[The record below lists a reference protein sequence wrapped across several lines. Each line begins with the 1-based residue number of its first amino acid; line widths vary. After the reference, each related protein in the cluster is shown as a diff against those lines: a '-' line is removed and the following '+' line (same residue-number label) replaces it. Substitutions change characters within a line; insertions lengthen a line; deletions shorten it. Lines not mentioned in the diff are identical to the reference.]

1 MSTFDAVRNRK
12 RGEEAKDR
20 VLSRTYSPKEEHQE
34 STFSAVRNRKSA
46 DTATT
51 DSDEADRARMILG
64 DTLAGVGIGSQPQ
77 GFDTTPAPQKT
88 VDFKAEQA
96 KKNSSPFQD
105 KLPAASLIQTGQ
117 GVQSTLK
124 DKVPAANLVQ
134 QTGRGPANASNIP
147 GVSQY
152 EITKKEI
159 ADDNAP
165 DAVKAYANIMNYIT
179 QGNPAGGA
187 VSRAFAGNSGATRRD
202 TTKFPVIDKVTDA
215 INNFVTPFVTPTG
228 APVGQGIIG
237 STYGATEKALSG
249 KTGQSILNAASKVI
263 PGSQDVVRVA
273 ATEAL
278 AGGLQGAGFGLQQGQ
293 DSGNEI
299 ARNALLGTAA
309 GGVLGGIGAA
319 ASEGLTSALSK
330 IMKRSGRADDEVAA
344 TLEEVFTPRQAEG
357 VPQSEIRNNL
367 PETNPLA
374 LPQSPEL
381 LALPPGRSTATT
393 ARIEQRTNVYRQKF
407 ENLIAEA
414 QKRPLT
420 PGREDLEL
428 ENLWS
433 QMADRTDPSLNELID
448 LAYPKRTAV
457 PQKGMVGA
465 ARANQEMREVAG
477 VGNPVKSSAPQ
488 VFNDAA
494 APTQVLGRKGT
505 TGTASEGRLRTNT
518 LTREQEIMNKV
529 NAKQPLTQSDIE
541 FAQSAEFD
549 KNKLFPESTPEKSTY
564 VKARPAQPEVKPP
577 YKPEP
582 VMKSTPKSEVQEV
595 EEAIKAVNQ
604 PNVRDKVYSYLDEA
618 EKAAR
623 ERIAKRKGYLNSSP
637 LPEWADYAV
646 IMAAKLGK
654 GTIKT
659 ANFTEELVKEFGEKV
674 RPHAEK
680 ILRMSREELRK
691 QERLATK
698 EGKSAAEFNA
708 KPEGDA
714 ASFAEKISRNAPKK
728 STPFAERWQKWRT
741 QTTDDLAALE
751 TVEKNV
757 RGGKLASAED
767 SLYKAAR
774 MFKGAPERASQIVQ
788 DRLGSVIKK
797 VEKAGNS
804 VEDLEK
810 YALAMHAKDVNA
822 AGYKSGFTDQEIKS
836 ILDQFNTPEM
846 NAAQKELVKVNRDML
861 KELVDSGVVS
871 KELYDVLEDR
881 WKNYIPLFR
890 EMDNE
895 KVGFGG
901 GLSSALANVTSP
913 IKALQGSEKKVI
925 APLQN
930 MVKNIFQSVNAAER
944 NKVAQQIPKL
954 AELDENGTF
963 FRKITNAEQVGE
975 KNVVKVK
982 VDGKEV
988 RYEVQPE
995 VYKAIMNLDQESSN
1009 TLMNILSKPAS
1020 LLRAG
1025 ATLTPEFALRNPIR
1039 DINNAF
1045 VVSESGFN
1053 PITDFGA
1060 GLIQTIKKGPLYKD
1074 WIDNLGAY
1082 GNTLSLDRD
1091 VHKKALETVLK
1102 QPNSKKFVN
1111 IVNGKSIIGLL
1122 RAISDTTESA
1132 TKVGEYRAALRSGA
1146 SKQEAAYRSRDLMD
1160 FARAGSSIRPTNKI
1174 VAFMNANIQGK
1185 SKLIRA
1191 IKNDWVGVTTR
1202 GVVSVSVPT
1211 IGIFIL
1217 NHKYANETQKSTI
1230 SNAPDWMKDSFWL
1243 MAIPG
1248 TDTVA
1253 RIPKP
1258 FDLAT
1263 IFANLPEKA
1272 LSYTLE
1278 KDPEAFDGY
1287 VRRSIKSNS
1296 LPTQISGILPVIE
1309 GMANYSFFK
1318 EGTIIP
1324 RAEQLLQYKD
1334 QYDPVRTTS
1343 TARIIAGGVEKLTD
1357 GKGSFKNFSSPRVI
1371 DNTLQGLTA
1380 GLGKYATDAID
1391 VILDKTGAYERTTK
1405 PAKSIE
1411 QAPFTRSFLVDPN
1424 QGGKAMDKFYMKKDE
1439 LTKEKA
1445 SAKLNKKPFKKQG
1458 ELERIN
1464 NVSDAVSDINKTIK
1478 AIERGELSAKQK
1490 QLKIEPLIK
1499 RRNDLVQRITQ
1510 SLKDKK

>member
-12 RGEEAKDR
+12 RGEDAKQR
-20 VLSRTYSPKEEHQE
+20 VLNRTYNPQTEQE
-34 STFSAVRNRKSA
+34 SESKFSAVRNRQIIDTTVEDNARGKSLL
-46 DTATT
+46 
-51 DSDEADRARMILG
+51 DS
-64 DTLAGVGIGSQPQ
+64 TLASVGKVPQVQ
-77 GFDTTPAPQKT
+77 GFNTTPAPMKPI
-88 VDFKAEQA
+88 DFKADQA
-96 KKNSSPFQD
+96 KQKQIEAFKGKLPAPSALNIPVTSLQTQLQGR
-105 KLPAASLIQTGQ
+105 LPAASILNQTG
-117 GVQSTLK
+117 GG
-124 DKVPAANLVQ
+124 PAAPVKPVTEYDIRQKAIDETNM
-134 QTGRGPANASNIP
+134 
-147 GVSQY
+147 
-152 EITKKEI
+152 
-159 ADDNAP
+159 P
-165 DAVKAYANIMNYIT
+165 DILKTVPSALNYLAF
-179 QGNPAGGA
+179 GNPVGRFI
-187 VSRAFAGNSGATRRD
+187 SNSFAGNSGVTQRDSTGNATA
-202 TTKFPVIDKVTDA
+202 DKVSNI
-215 INNFVTPFVTPTG
+215 INNFVTPFITPSGAPIGLGPNAAPYEAAGKLMNTG
-228 APVGQGIIG
+228 AGMKTTNAISKIIPKVSP
-237 STYGATEKALSG
+237 STANNIVRGGLTEG
-249 KTGQSILNAASKVI
+249 
-263 PGSQDVVRVA
+263 
-273 ATEAL
+273 L
-278 AGGLQGAGFGLQQGQ
+278 AGTAQNVSAGLMNQQ
-293 DSGNEI
+293 DSNEDI
-299 ARNALLGTAA
+299 LRNALIGGAFGLGLGAAGGAVRSGFEKFADVRAARRAAGTPESPVMSEPLSSPMNTTPDAPAARTVQEPGTAA
-309 GGVLGGIGAA
+309 PESVVTAPKTIKKPVVDENL
-319 ASEGLTSALSK
+319 SARDREILSK
-330 IMKRSGRADDEVAA
+330 PISEWTQDDIDYAMQASKEAEK
-344 TLEEVFTPRQAEG
+344 TL
-357 VPQSEIRNNL
+357 
-367 PETNPLA
+367 
-374 LPQSPEL
+374 
-381 LALPPGRSTATT
+381 
-393 ARIEQRTNVYRQKF
+393 
-407 ENLIAEA
+407 
-414 QKRPLT
+414 
-420 PGREDLEL
+420 
-428 ENLWS
+428 
-433 QMADRTDPSLNELID
+433 
-448 LAYPKRTAV
+448 
-457 PQKGMVGA
+457 
-465 ARANQEMREVAG
+465 
-477 VGNPVKSSAPQ
+477 
-488 VFNDAA
+488 
-494 APTQVLGRKGT
+494 
-505 TGTASEGRLRTNT
+505 
-518 LTREQEIMNKV
+518 
-529 NAKQPLTQSDIE
+529 
-541 FAQSAEFD
+541 
-549 KNKLFPESTPEKSTY
+549 
-564 VKARPAQPEVKPP
+564 
-577 YKPEP
+577 
-582 VMKSTPKSEVQEV
+582 KSTPAPEPKPIAEPEPIKAPVKTEVQEV
-595 EEAIKAVNQ
+595 EEAIQAVNH
-604 PNVRDKVYSYLDEA
+604 PNVRDKVYTYLDDA

-623 ERIAKRKGYLNSSP
+623 ERLAKRRGNLNSNP

-646 IMAAKLGK
+646 IMASKLGK
-654 GTIKT
+654 GTIKA
-659 ANFTEELVKEFGEKV
+659 ANFTEELVKEFGESV

-680 ILRMSREELRK
+680 ILRMSREELRR
-691 QERLATK
+691 QERLASD
-698 EGKSAAEFNA
+698 EGKAAAEFNA
-708 KPEGDA
+708 TPEGDA

-767 SLYKAAR
+767 SLYKSAR
-774 MFKGAPERASQIVQ
+774 LFKGAPERASRIVQ

-797 VEKAGNS
+797 VEQSGKS
-804 VEDLEK
+804 VEDLEM
-810 YALAMHAKDVNA
+810 YALAKHAKDVNA
-822 AGYKSGFTDQEIKS
+822 AGYKSGFTNQEIKS
-836 ILDQFNTPEM
+836 ILDELGSEEM
-846 NAAQKELVKVNRDML
+846 NAAQQELVKVNRDML

-871 KELYDVLEDR
+871 KELYEVLGQR

-890 EMDNE
+890 EMNND

-913 IKALQGSEKKVI
+913 IKALQGSERKVI
-925 APLQN
+925 APLEN

-944 NKVAQQIPKL
+944 NNVARQIPKL
-954 AELDENGTF
+954 AELDGNGTF
-963 FRKITNAEQVGE
+963 FRKLTNAEQVGE

-995 VYKAIMNLDQESSN
+995 VYKALMNLDQESSN

-1060 GLIQTIKKGPLYKD
+1060 GLIQTIKKGPLYKE

-1082 GNTLSLDRD
+1082 GNTLSLDRN
-1091 VHKKALETVLK
+1091 VHKKALETVLR

-1111 IVNGKSIIGLL
+1111 LVNGKSLIGLL

-1191 IKNDWVGVTTR
+1191 IKSNPGGVIAR
-1202 GVVSVSVPT
+1202 GFSSVTVPT
-1211 IGIFIL
+1211 MAIFTL
-1217 NHKYANETQKSTI
+1217 NHAFGNDTQKSTI
-1230 SNAPDWMKDSFWL
+1230 KNAPDWMKDSFWL

-1272 LSYTLE
+1272 MAYTLE

-1287 VRRSIKSNS
+1287 VRRSIKSAS
-1296 LPTQISGILPVIE
+1296 LPTQISGILPIIE

-1324 RAEQLLQYKD
+1324 RAEQGLQYSD

-1343 TARIIAGGVEKLTD
+1343 TARIIAGGVEKLTG

-1380 GLGKYATDAID
+1380 GLGKYATDVVD
-1391 VILDKTGAYERTTK
+1391 LILDKTGAYERTTK

-1424 QGGKAMDKFYMKKDE
+1424 QGGKAMDKFYMMKDE

-1464 NVSDAVSDINKTIK
+1464 NVSESVSNINKTIK
-1478 AIERGELSAKQK
+1478 AIERGQLSAKQK

-1499 RRNDLVQRITQ
+1499 RRNEIIQRVTN
-1510 SLKDKK
+1510 SLKEKK